1 MIAVYVLNE
10 CLERI
15 GMVDTY
21 TSLIWA
27 NRYCETGDCELY
39 IEANETSLSLLRKGY
54 FLCREDDEMVCRIEK
69 LELDTDVETGN
80 YLIVT
85 GCDAKK
91 ILKQRIIWNQTNV
104 DGNVEDYI
112 RKIVYDNLVTPADP
126 DRRITDTNGRA
137 NFFLGEKQG
146 FTEVIAEQ
154 VTYKTVEEKVQEIC
168 RKYQWGYK
176 ITVEAD
182 NFYFHLYKG
191 TDRSET
197 IIFSPSF
204 ENIISTKYVEDSSN
218 AANVALIG
226 GEGEGAER
234 FKCVSG
240 SASGLNRSEIF
251 VDAKDI
257 SKTITWEDLIT
268 MYPYHEQ
275 GGTGY
280 IIKNAE
286 GGASYQVLSIY
297 IAIVD
302 ESHLAALQREYPAGT
317 LTIKDG
323 NRYYQVDRVEIAVLP
338 DKTPQTPMENG
349 DSVILKSPIYAVY
362 LMNRGY
368 EKLSEHQTLT
378 SFEGNLDPQATF
390 VYKKDYF
397 LGDVVSVENEFGI
410 HADARITEVVETFDE
425 NGYSMEPKFEFM
437 EVN

>member
-1 MIAVYVLNE
+1 MIAVYLLNT

-15 GMVDTY
+15 GMIDTY

-69 LELDTDVETGN
+69 IELDTDAETGN
-80 YLIVT
+80 YLIIT

-112 RKIVYDNLVTPADP
+112 RKIVYDNLVAPADP
-126 DRRITDTNGRA
+126 DRRIEDANGRA
-137 NFFLGEKQG
+137 NFLLGEKQG
-146 FTEVIAEQ
+146 FTEVITEQ
-154 VTYKTVEEKVQEIC
+154 VTYKSVEEKVQEIC

-176 ITVEAD
+176 VIID
-182 NFYFHLYKG
+182 DDSFYFGLYKG

-197 IIFSPSF
+197 IIFSPYF
-204 ENIISTKYVEDSSN
+204 ENIISTHYVEDSRDE
-218 AANVALIG
+218 ANVALVA
-226 GEGEGAER
+226 GEGEGADR

-240 SASGLNRSEIF
+240 SAAGLNRTEMF

-257 SKTITWEDLIT
+257 SKTITWEDLT
-268 MYPYHEQ
+268 GMYPSHEQ

-280 IIKNAE
+280 IAQNAE
-286 GGASYQVLSIY
+286 GGASYWVQSIY
-297 IAIVD
+297 IAVVD
-302 ESHLAALQREYPAGT
+302 ESHLAALRQEYPTGT
-317 LTIKDG
+317 LTIKDS
-323 NRYYQVDRVEIAVLP
+323 NRYYQVDGAEIAILP
-338 DKTPQTPMENG
+338 DKAIQAPMEND
-349 DSVILKSPIYAVY
+349 DSVILKSPIYTVY

-368 EKLSEHQTLT
+368 EKLSEHKTLT
-378 SFEGNLDPQATF
+378 AFEGRVDTQTTF

-397 LGDVVSVENEFGI
+397 LGDIVSTENEFGI
-410 HADARITEVVETFDE
+410 HAAARITEVLETFDE
-425 NGYSMEPKFEFM
+425 NGYSVEPKFEFM
-437 EVN
+437 EVD